1 MKNKNFPQRS
11 KVTYPLNYDPDL
23 LCGLDRAES
32 RKNMYIDENTTKF
45 YGLDSWTAYELS
57 WLGKEGSIENGVLY
71 FSYPCSSKNF
81 IESKSLKLYLNSLN
95 NKHFEDREKVIELL
109 LNDLS
114 KCVSDTVNI
123 EISEKPRDFLPP
135 MISIDHVNIDAD
147 SNQIID
153 LKNELT
159 CLPEKTDLLILKTG
173 FEAYRQTEDYWGNNP
188 GLLPEL
194 AEKLK
199 NKCPRLRAVGMD
211 FISVSSFNN
220 RTLGREAHKAFLLV
234 HDLLLIEDMKLS
246 EMTSQPKEVTIAPLM
261 IDKIDGVPVT
271 VIAQL

>member
-57 WLGKEGSIENGVLY
+57 WLEKEGSIENGVLY

-109 LNDLS
+109 LNDLG
-114 KCVSDTVNI
+114 KCVSDTVNL
-123 EISEKPRDFLPP
+123 EISEKPRDFLPQ
-135 MISIDHVNIDAD
+135 MISIDHVKIDAD
-147 SNQIID
+147 SNMSTPNSLVLKTFDQIVKEELSCSTFRSLCPLSLQPDWASISIVYKGRQID
-153 LKNELT
+153 RKS
-159 CLPEKTDLLILKTG
+159 LLIYLTS
-173 FEAYRQTEDYWGNNP
+173 FRNHEAFHEQCVERI
-188 GLLPEL
+188 
-194 AEKLK
+194 
-199 NKCPRLRAVGMD
+199 
-211 FISVSSFNN
+211 F
-220 RTLGREAHKAFLLV
+220 
-234 HDLLLIEDMKLS
+234 HDLMKRCKPSTLTVQANYLRRGGIE
-246 EMTSQPKEVTIAPLM
+246 INPLRTTEEFF
-261 IDKIDGVPVT
+261 DKIVLR
-271 VIAQL
+271 QKRQ